1 MTTAPGQ
8 LPKEVFGGAA
18 WLGLPTVY
26 YREKDLASS
35 TSIWDLFDPADF
47 QFDHAGLSAYL
58 RFGFS
63 VFGRTPIRGVRFCL
77 ANQRIESQA
86 NGWRR
91 IVTDPDPAV
100 AWMGRR
106 GNPEQVIERTRALV
120 QTWEAAADGC
130 IAVPLSG
137 GFDSRFLLSLL
148 QQPQR
153 ARAFTF
159 GLSKRQWESFEV
171 RYAAEVARRLGVAW
185 RQIPLGYYHHLL
197 PDWYALQGP
206 STHAHGMYQM
216 EFYRQVCRYVGE
228 GRRLLSG
235 LIGDVWAGLEV
246 APIRTPGELP
256 KLGYTH
262 GLHADADQL
271 IAPASWECEEA
282 YFESARHWLA
292 EPAAR
297 VVEAMRAKLILLSY
311 LLRVPRHYGLQPFAP
326 FLDFEIAM
334 EMLCIPENQ
343 RRHRAWQ
350 QEYFRRRRLLIED
363 DPPPADY
370 RNTLNLQA
378 CRLLP
383 PPPLDE
389 DLLAQIIR
397 PAYVRW
403 INRRVQGCA
412 RWWRY
417 LLPWSWP
424 AWPGVGRLQRLVG
437 VRDDRLQAY
446 YAYLTLYPLHA
457 LLQARE
463 LGGAAAL

>member
-1 MTTAPGQ
+1 MTTGPGQ
-8 LPKEVFGGAA
+8 LPREVFGEAP

-26 YREKDLASS
+26 YRESDLAWS
-35 TSIWDLFDPADF
+35 TSIWDLFDPATF
-47 QFDHAGLSAYL
+47 EFDHAGLSTYL

-63 VFGRTPIRGVRFCL
+63 AFGRTPIRGIRFCL
-77 ANQRIESQA
+77 ANQRIETQA
-86 NGWRR
+86 DGRR
-91 IVTDPDPAV
+91 KVVTDSDPAV
-100 AWMGRR
+100 AWVGRV
-106 GNPEQVIERTRALV
+106 GDPERVIERTRALV
-120 QTWEAAADGC
+120 QTWEAAADGA

-137 GFDSRFLLSLL
+137 GYDSRFLLSLL

-159 GLSKRQWESFEV
+159 GLSRRQGESFEV

-185 RQIPLGYYHHLL
+185 RQIPLGHYHQLL

-216 EFYRQVCRYVGE
+216 EFFRQVCRFLGE

-235 LIGDVWAGLEV
+235 LIGDGWSRVEV
-246 APIRTPGELP
+246 AAIHSPRELP
-256 KLGYTH
+256 ILGYTH

-271 IAPASWECEEA
+271 VVAASWECEEN
-282 YFESARHWLA
+282 YYESARHWLA

-311 LLRVPRHYGLQPFAP
+311 LLRVPRHYGFQPFAP
-326 FLDFEIAM
+326 FLDLEIAM

-343 RRHRAWQ
+343 RRDRVWQ
-350 QEYFRRRRLLIED
+350 REYFRRRGLLIEE
-363 DPPPADY
+363 DPPPADH

-378 CRLLP
+378 CRLAT

-389 DLLAQIIR
+389 GLLGEIIR

-403 INRRVQGCA
+403 INRRVQGFA
-412 RWWRY
+412 RWWRF
-417 LLPWSWP
+417 LSPRVWP
-424 AWPGVGRLQRLVG
+424 AWPGVGRLRRLVG
-437 VRDDRLQAY
+437 VPDDRVQAY
-446 YAYLTLYPLHA
+446 YAYLTLYPLNA
-457 LLQARE
+457 LLQARNM
-463 LGGAAAL
+463 GGAAAP